1 VDGQG
6 GIVQTSKHGIVGRL
20 SMNDLAHGETTPQA
34 DGHPPDAASHPGRT
48 WSCPD
53 RVGKSRV
60 AVITGASSGI
70 GRCTAALFSRR
81 GWRVGLIARSGP
93 GLDQVCEDLALD
105 GGHAVAAVADVSD
118 AAALERAAG
127 LLEDALGPVDAWV
140 NCAGN
145 GVYGRFMNVPEPEF
159 DRVTAVTYLGT
170 VNGTRAALR
179 RMQPRDAGTVVNVC
193 SAIAFHGM
201 PLLSSYSGAKH
212 AVRGFTEELRRE
224 LRRDGSRVR
233 LTTLYPPAVNTP
245 FFSHAVSHVG
255 KPPRPM
261 RPVYQPEVVADSIY
275 LAVTSG
281 RPEMQVGGVTVL
293 FALATKLAP
302 GLVGKA
308 ILRLGSA
315 GQMTDSPEAMR
326 LRKPTLFAPSPDPS
340 GIRGPF
346 DDGARAFS
354 VQMWASR
361 HRAAL
366 AAGLVL
372 LGAGALT
379 ARWLS
384 RGRRRRDRQP

>member
-6 GIVQTSKHGIVGRL
+6 GVVQTRRLGILGRL
-20 SMNDLAHGETTPQA
+20 SMNDLAPGEAPSQA
-34 DGHPPDAASHPGRT
+34 GCQYLDAAAPSSRA
-48 WSCPD
+48 WSCSE
-53 RVGKSRV
+53 RVGKPRV
-60 AVITGASSGI
+60 VVITGASSGI

-81 GWRVGLIARSGP
+81 GWQVGLVARSGP
-93 GLDQVCEDLALD
+93 GLDQVCRDLALA
-105 GGHAVAAVADVSD
+105 GGRAVAAIAAVSD
-118 AAALERAAG
+118 GAALERAASR
-127 LLEDALGPVDAWV
+127 LENALGPIDVWV

-145 GVYGRFMNVPEPEF
+145 GVYGRFMDVPKPEF
-159 DRVTAVTYLGT
+159 DRVTGVTYLGM

-179 RMQPRDAGTVVNVC
+179 RMQPRDSGAIVNVC

-212 AVRGFTEELRRE
+212 AVRGFTKALRRE
-224 LRRDGSRVR
+224 LRQDGSRVR
-233 LTTLYPPAVNTP
+233 LTTIYPPAVNTP
-245 FFSHAVSHVG
+245 FFSHAASHMG
-255 KPPRPM
+255 RPPRPM
-261 RPVYQPEVVADSIY
+261 RPVYQPEVVAGAIH
-275 LAVTSG
+275 LAATSR

-293 FALATKLAP
+293 FALAAKLAP

-308 ILRLGSA
+308 ILRLGPA
-315 GQMTDSPEAMR
+315 GQTTDSPEATR

-379 ARWLS
+379 ARWW
-384 RGRRRRDRQP
+384 RRDRRP